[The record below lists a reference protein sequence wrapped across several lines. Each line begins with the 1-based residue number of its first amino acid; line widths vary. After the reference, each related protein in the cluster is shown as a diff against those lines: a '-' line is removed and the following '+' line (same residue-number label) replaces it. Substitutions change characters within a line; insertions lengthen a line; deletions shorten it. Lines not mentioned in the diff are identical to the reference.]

1 MLATIEIISYF
12 WPHTKNNHR
21 PKLIK
26 STSFLIMS
34 IAVLCWE
41 LMVFVLIPRTDL
53 KILGYASSI
62 SVDEVVRLTND
73 KRVEA
78 GVAPLAID
86 SQLSQAA
93 KEKGEH
99 MLANDYWAHT
109 APDGTEPWVFFK
121 SVGYTYRYAGENLAR
136 DFSNP
141 QSAVEA
147 WLASP
152 THKENLLAEKYH
164 DIGIAVVEGD
174 LAGVDTTIIVQ
185 LFGTRTSS
193 TPQIA
198 PVAQAKESETIGVA
212 QNAAPLVT
220 ETENKP
226 QAATISEEQE
236 VNKPTLT
243 SLPTTIQNANEAGAS
258 SQVLISP
265 FATTRQISL
274 ITVILLISVFIIDA
288 IAVSKSR
295 ISRISGRSLAHI
307 SFMGMILAIIIIL
320 KAGKIV

>member
-1 MLATIEIISYF
+1 M
-12 WPHTKNNHR
+12 
-21 PKLIK
+21 
-26 STSFLIMS
+26 
-34 IAVLCWE
+34 
-41 LMVFVLIPRTDL
+41 
-53 KILGYASSI
+53 
-62 SVDEVVRLTND
+62 
-73 KRVEA
+73 
-78 GVAPLAID
+78 
-86 SQLSQAA
+86 
-93 KEKGEH
+93 
-99 MLANDYWAHT
+99 
-109 APDGTEPWVFFK
+109 
-121 SVGYTYRYAGENLAR
+121 
-136 DFSNP
+136 
-141 QSAVEA
+141 
-147 WLASP
+147 
-152 THKENLLAEKYH
+152 
-164 DIGIAVVEGD
+164 
-174 LAGVDTTIIVQ
+174 
-185 LFGTRTSS
+185 
-193 TPQIA
+193 
-198 PVAQAKESETIGVA
+198 
-212 QNAAPLVT
+212 VT